1 MPAPAEFDP
10 ERAAPLRTFLLAFL
24 LLATVFLAHLP
35 VLDGWWTTDDP
46 QVLLHAQRNSPIDI
60 LFDPAVWRVLS
71 TSSFTP
77 LVTLSFGFDLALF
90 GLEPLFFYE
99 HQILAIAL
107 VALLAFLLLERSCG
121 KIVAILVA
129 AAAAVSPAMA
139 LAANS
144 LMVRHYLEG
153 LAFALA
159 ALLVLRL
166 APAERKSFGPDL
178 AIAALYLFAMLAK
191 EIYAPLPL
199 LFVAELRIR
208 QVPWRSLI
216 VRMIPTAVAAALYLV
231 WRSAMLGSGGGYGT
245 GIDLREILLLGPR
258 IGAMVLAPATPLV
271 IWALAAA
278 VLLVGVVAVI
288 RVPRAAGWWGAAT
301 GVALLLPLI
310 PVAGEPQAR
319 YAIVPMT
326 AAILLAGAGVATL
339 PRRYS
344 IAVAALLLAAS
355 LAGGQLA
362 HRDLERSFRAM
373 IAEGRYVWVGPPSA
387 PPLLAGSPG
396 WYLEG
401 LRDLR
406 ELSEGG
412 EAPQYVLSAYALAAG
427 AVEPEEVVTSEGGS
441 SELRRLEP
449 GRILAIARER
459 QLRDDSIPLQ
469 LRVVLRESV
478 VSWELDPTP
487 ADFIWLTWPEFDEYP
502 VEPSGSR
509 RIPLSVGTDRFL
521 IRREEPDGRWTLSP
535 PLALPPADGV
545 VEWDRGAQNP
555 EVQNTGGVSLGPPA

>member
-46 QVLLHAQRNSPIDI
+46 QVLLQAMRSSPIEV
-60 LFDPAVWRVLS
+60 LFDPAAWRVLS

-121 KIVAILVA
+121 TIVAILVA
-129 AAAAVSPAMA
+129 AAAAASPAMA

-153 LAFALA
+153 LAFGLA

-208 QVPWRSLI
+208 QVPWRGLI
-216 VRMIPTAVAAALYLV
+216 VRMIPTAVAAAIYLV

-245 GIDLREILLLGPR
+245 GIDLREILLLAPR
-258 IGAMVLAPATPLV
+258 LVAMVLAPVPPLV
-271 IWALAAA
+271 IGALAAA
-278 VLLVGVVAVI
+278 VLLGGIAAVI

-301 GVALLLPLI
+301 GAALLLPLI

-319 YAIVPMT
+319 YAIVPLT

-339 PRRYS
+339 PRRFS
-344 IAVAALLLAAS
+344 IAIAALLLAAS

-362 HRDLERSFRAM
+362 HRDLERSSRAM
-373 IAEGRYVWVGPPSA
+373 IAEGRYVWLGPPSA

-412 EAPQYVLSAYALAAG
+412 EAPQYFLSPYALAVG

-459 QLRDDSIPLQ
+459 QLRDDSIPLR
-469 LRVVLRESV
+469 LKVALRESV
-478 VSWELDPTP
+478 VYWELDPAP
-487 ADFIWLTWPEFDEYP
+487 AHFVWLTWPEFDEYP

-509 RIPLSVGTDRFL
+509 RIPLSVGTDQFL

-545 VEWDRGAQNP
+545 VEWDRGVQDP
-555 EVQNTGGVSLGPPA
+555 EVRSAGGVSSGPPA